1 MPTWLIALAIISV
14 LYVLTT
20 TVLLFFAKFKKNEKD
35 DLILDPDSWHFKLSY
50 PILTRK
56 FDSYDIIEYK
66 DRFNLNLNICSYAI
80 KFFFMLYVGWPLLIL
95 WSCFKTVVYTPF
107 MILFGYFPVANIESM
122 IEYDIPL
129 AVNVGEILLPEIK
142 GYKIFPI
149 YIVLPIVYFAG
160 WRYFFNDT
168 MIVSLSILIA
178 AIVFAIIIGLVK
190 LNQTN
195 QKEVSLVRAWLSAK
209 KNKVCWK
216 LELASAE
223 EIQGHP
229 LDKLG

>member
-20 TVLLFFAKFKKNEKD
+20 AVLLFFAKFKKNEKD
-35 DLILDPDSWHFKLSY
+35 NLILDPDSWHFKLCC
-50 PILTRK
+50 PVITRK
-56 FDSYDIIEYK
+56 YNSYDIIKYK
-66 DRFNLNLNICSYAI
+66 HRFGHLPSSVCLYSIV
-80 KFFFMLYVGWPLLIL
+80 FFFMLYVGWPVLIL

-216 LELASAE
+216 LELPSS
-223 EIQGHP
+223 
-229 LDKLG
+229 DKN